1 MTAPFFLVPVEGGER
16 HPVLPGVALSLGR
29 GVTNDLVVADPTIS
43 RRHAEIRVDMEG
55 IRVSDLGSSNGTT
68 INGVKVTQGLLR
80 PFEVVTFGR
89 VGFRLE
95 PAPLAQ
101 MLTGSAGGT
110 VVRQLRV
117 EPSLRQGLA
126 VLEPPPAEGGQLK
139 VAAETN
145 QERQAKKLELL
156 LDLSQKLSGELDLDR
171 LLTTVADATFEV
183 MNVDRVSILLLRDS
197 DGELIPRV
205 SRSTLGESR
214 SQHVPRSIA
223 EQVVRD
229 RVAVLSDNA
238 AADSRFSG
246 QSVLMQS
253 VRSAMCTPLLSGSD
267 RVLGILYV
275 DSMTSVNSFSD
286 EDLQFLVAFG
296 SIAAA
301 AIRNSLQA
309 EQIRREA
316 LVRGNFERYFA
327 PDVAAA
333 ISRSAGDVK
342 LGGDRR
348 PIAVLFSD
356 IRGFTTLAE
365 GMSPEAIAQLLTDYF
380 TEMVDIIF
388 EHGGT
393 LDKFIGDAIM
403 ALWGAPLAQPD
414 DAERALSTACAMQ
427 RALAQLN
434 ARWAAAGRPPVSVG
448 IGLNFGEVFAGN
460 IGSHKRL
467 EYTVLG
473 DAVNIASRLCA
484 EAGPGEILVSGAL
497 KDVVSGAWT
506 FEPVSEMSLRGKANA
521 VEVFRVKTDR
531 LATPDEG
538 LPRTL

>member
-1 MTAPFFLVPVEGGER
+1 MTAPFFLVPLEGGER
-16 HPVLPGVALSLGR
+16 LAVPTGVPLSIGR

-43 RRHAEIRVDMEG
+43 RRHAELRVDAEG
-55 IRVSDLGSSNGTT
+55 LRVSDLGSSNGTS
-68 INGVKVTQGLLR
+68 INGMRITTAMLK

-95 PAPLAQ
+95 PAPLAH

-110 VVRQLRV
+110 VVKQLRV
-117 EPSLRQGLA
+117 EPSLRQGLIA
-126 VLEPPPAEGGQLK
+126 LEPPAAEGGQLK
-139 VAAETN
+139 VAAKSDE
-145 QERQAKKLELL
+145 ERRAKKLQLL

-183 MNVDRVSILLLRDS
+183 MNVDRVSILLRQEP
-197 DGELIPRV
+197 DGNLVARV
-205 SRSTLGESR
+205 SRSTLGESH

-246 QSVLMQS
+246 QSVMLQS
-253 VRSAMCTPLLSGSD
+253 VRSAMCTPLLAGSE

-275 DSMTSVNSFSD
+275 DSMTAVNSFSD

-309 EQIRREA
+309 DQIRREA

-327 PDVAAA
+327 PEVAAA
-333 ISRSAGDVK
+333 ISRSVGDVK

-365 GMSPEAIAQLLTDYF
+365 DMTPEAIAQLLTDYF
-380 TEMVDIIF
+380 TEMVDIVF

-403 ALWGAPLAQPD
+403 AQWGAPIAQPD
-414 DAERALSTACAMQ
+414 DPARALGAAVAMQ
-427 RALAQLN
+427 RALTQLN
-434 ARWAAAGRPPVSVG
+434 ARWTASGRPVVSVG

-460 IGSHKRL
+460 IGSHRRL

-473 DAVNIASRLCA
+473 DTVNIAARLCS
-484 EAGPGEILVSGAL
+484 EAGPGEILVSGSLKAVATGDWQFEPLPPMAL
-497 KDVVSGAWT
+497 K
-506 FEPVSEMSLRGKANA
+506 GKANA
-521 VEVFRVKTDR
+521 VEVFRVR
-531 LATPDEG
+531 SEE
-538 LPRTL
+538 